1 MQDGRD
7 GDEEIGYIGNIQNS
21 ATAGFK
27 YFDIQGVREFALQQ
41 EDMQMAILR
50 CEMKLM
56 GKCLRNY
63 TLFIQMY
70 GKIMKRKFQY
80 RMVYSHCTLLFRGQ
94 GNASLKSFALL
105 KEA

>member
-1 MQDGRD
+1 MLFRSEMAMKKLGILVIFKIQLRQDL
-7 GDEEIGYIGNIQNS
+7 NILIYKEL
-21 ATAGFK
+21 G
-27 YFDIQGVREFALQQ
+27 EFALQQ

-80 RMVYSHCTLLFRGQ
+80 RMVYSHCTLLFVVREMQ
-94 GNASLKSFALL
+94 V
-105 KEA
+105 